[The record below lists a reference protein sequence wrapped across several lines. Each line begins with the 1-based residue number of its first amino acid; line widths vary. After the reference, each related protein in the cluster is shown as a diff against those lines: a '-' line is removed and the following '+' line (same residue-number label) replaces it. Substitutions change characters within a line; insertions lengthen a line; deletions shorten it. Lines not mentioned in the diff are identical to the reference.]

1 MDIFYLLKVLWRK
14 KWLLIIIPLL
24 AAICAFVVKSQLPK
38 SYKSTSQLA
47 TGFTVADQ
55 INFGDE
61 RFSANE
67 AGLKFSNLIEMV
79 KSRIIISLVSYKL
92 LLHDLEDESK
102 FRNPE
107 LDPEDLQFISS
118 QKEEI
123 KVVLDEKLEK
133 IELLTSFDPFE
144 KQLMKLLGAYGY
156 DYKSIIDDLG
166 VSRLG
171 LSDFIIIEF
180 LSENPELSAFVVNTA
195 TSELIRYNNLL
206 KSSRSGESVEF
217 FQELVAQKKKALDE
231 KSEAL
236 RVYKASRNVMNVQ
249 VEGESTLSQIR
260 DLEAAREVERQKIY
274 RLELS
279 IQDLNNRI
287 RSYGDGGS
295 SNNQRIIEL
304 KDKINHLNARSAG
317 GSNQQI
323 ADSLSFYRNEL
334 QSLMAIASTSASGGS
349 TREELLQQRSNLQI
363 ELTVANSSLQSI
375 NSTLNTLKNNVS
387 GYSDTESTV
396 RALEREV
403 DDASVEYA
411 NALERFNTAKN
422 TSLVSN
428 TSLKQ
433 VIAGQPAGEPESSK
447 TLIITA
453 GAWMASLMLCVFVIL
468 GLELLDISIK
478 LPSYFEK
485 ATGVPLLGYL
495 NQISKQT
502 DLNDLLT
509 KVNESYELRKFN
521 HLLKKLRYDIEASQ
535 SKALLVTSTKEGE
548 GKTFFI
554 VSLAYSLS
562 LINKKVL
569 LVDTNFKNNSL
580 TQIFLSR
587 ATDMKALEE
596 HNYVKRNAIES
607 GTYHQ
612 ETGYTEEE
620 AKDMY
625 SKGIVSKTG
634 IKGINIIG
642 SKGGEY
648 SPAEIFSQKNFHNLI
663 ATFSKEYDYI
673 IMEGTSMN
681 EFSDTKE
688 LVEYAD
694 KVIAVFSAYSKVGSN
709 DYDSIEFL
717 KGLDGKFLGGVLN
730 NVNLEDINES

>member
-334 QSLMAIASTSASGGS
+334 QSLMAIASTSGSGGS

-478 LPSYFEK
+478 LPSYFER

-502 DLNDLLT
+502 DL
-509 KVNESYELRKFN
+509 
-521 HLLKKLRYDIEASQ
+521 
-535 SKALLVTSTKEGE
+535 
-548 GKTFFI
+548 
-554 VSLAYSLS
+554 
-562 LINKKVL
+562 
-569 LVDTNFKNNSL
+569 
-580 TQIFLSR
+580 
-587 ATDMKALEE
+587 
-596 HNYVKRNAIES
+596 
-607 GTYHQ
+607 
-612 ETGYTEEE
+612 
-620 AKDMY
+620 
-625 SKGIVSKTG
+625 
-634 IKGINIIG
+634 
-642 SKGGEY
+642 
-648 SPAEIFSQKNFHNLI
+648 
-663 ATFSKEYDYI
+663 
-673 IMEGTSMN
+673 
-681 EFSDTKE
+681 
-688 LVEYAD
+688 
-694 KVIAVFSAYSKVGSN
+694 
-709 DYDSIEFL
+709 
-717 KGLDGKFLGGVLN
+717 
-730 NVNLEDINES
+730 

>member
-144 KQLMKLLGAYGY
+144 KQLIKLLGAYGY
-156 DYKSIIDDLG
+156 DYKSIIDNLG

-171 LSDFIIIEF
+171 LSDFIVIEYF
-180 LSENPELSAFVVNTA
+180 SENPELSAFIVNTA

-217 FQELVAQKKKALDE
+217 FQELVAQKKKSLDE

-249 VEGESTLSQIR
+249 VEGESTLNQIR
-260 DLEAAREVERQKIY
+260 DLEAAREAERQKIY

-279 IQDLNNRI
+279 IQDVNNRI
-287 RSYGDGGS
+287 RGFGDGGS

-304 KDKINHLNARSAG
+304 KDKINQLNARSANN
-317 GSNQQI
+317 SDPQVV
-323 ADSLSFYRNEL
+323 DSLNYYRNEL
-334 QSLMAIASTSASGGS
+334 QNLMVISSSSAVGGI
-349 TREELLQQRSNLQI
+349 TKEELQQQRSNLQI

-375 NSTLNTLKNNVS
+375 NSTLNTLKSNVS
-387 GYSDTESTV
+387 GYSDTESTI
-396 RALEREV
+396 RALQREV

-478 LPSYFEK
+478 LPSYFER

-509 KVNESYELRKFN
+509 KVNENYELRKFN

-596 HNYVKRNAIES
+596 HNYVKRNAIEA
-607 GTYHQ
+607 GTHHQ
-612 ETGYTEEE
+612 ETEYSEEDP
-620 AKDMY
+620 KDLY

-634 IKGINIIG
+634 IKGIDIIG
-642 SKGGEY
+642 SRGGEY
-648 SPAEIFSQKNFHNLI
+648 SPAEIFSQKNFHKLI